1 MAAAGGGGGFGS
13 GGDGTGAVPE
23 ETSGAIFFR
32 RKNFKKTLSTA
43 DGRQKR
49 TENQIK
55 LRKDKRLESLK
66 KKRNLARAEDAAAAG
81 GLAALAAADDAAA
94 GGLASGPGATAPLTM
109 VPNEVALDHLP
120 IFSEAAMSDDP
131 TAQFE
136 GTKQIRRLLSKE
148 TDPPVVPVLRSGVVP
163 VLAEFLG
170 RLENPA
176 LQFEAAWALTN
187 IASTEHTQVIVD
199 LGITPLLIRLLRST
213 NADVREQCCWCL
225 GNIAGDGHRFR
236 DMVLEQEDSINNLVL
251 NIAHPSSLS
260 MLRNATWT
268 LSNFCRGKPQPSM
281 EAAQEILPV
290 LVHLLNSTDAE
301 VLTDTC
307 WALSYLSDGDDTRIQ
322 QVIDNRAV
330 PRLVMLM
337 SHEST
342 AVVNPALRAVGNIVT
357 GNDDQT
363 QCVIECGALHA
374 FVPLMQSAKKN
385 IRKEACWAVSNVA
398 AGVIDQVT
406 SLTSVPGLV
415 EQVIYL
421 LDKGEWKVRKEAA
434 WAVSNMTITGD
445 ETHIDVLVEHGAVGP
460 LCDLLGVADTKI
472 MLVAMDAIDAV
483 LKAGRDL
490 GKPFSDQV
498 EECGG
503 LDKLYELQEH
513 RLSDVWEKAAL
524 IIRTHY
530 PHYAGGD
537 EEGADQFAPEENVG
551 ADGSATFGFGMD
563 GGYNQNIG
571 FGGN

>member
-1 MAAAGGGGGFGS
+1 MASEGGGGGFGS
-13 GGDGTGAVPE
+13 APDGTAPNDGPG
-23 ETSGAIFFR
+23 SGAIFFR
-32 RKNFKKTLSTA
+32 RKNFKKTLSTTEA
-43 DGRQKR
+43 RQKR
-49 TENQIK
+49 TENHIQ

-66 KKRNLARAEDAAAAG
+66 KKRNLGAAGASGEAGGLSAIAAADATAAAG
-81 GLAALAAADDAAA
+81 GSLVT
-94 GGLASGPGATAPLTM
+94 GASAPLTT
-109 VPNEVALDHLP
+109 VPNEVLLDHLE
-120 IFSEAAMSDDP
+120 IYAAAAKSDDEL
-131 TAQFE
+131 AQYE

-170 RLENPA
+170 RLDHPA

-199 LGITPLLIRLLRST
+199 QGITPLLIRLLRST
-213 NADVREQCCWCL
+213 NPDVREQCCWCL

-236 DMVLEQEDSINNLVL
+236 DMVLEQEDAINNLVL

-268 LSNFCRGKPQPSM
+268 LSNFCRGKPQPSL
-281 EAAQEILPV
+281 EAAQEMLPV

-322 QVIDNRAV
+322 QVIDFRAV

-363 QCVIECGALHA
+363 QAVIDCGALHS
-374 FVPLMQSAKKN
+374 FVPLMQSSKKN

-398 AGVIDQVT
+398 AGVIEQVT
-406 SLTSVPGLV
+406 ALTCVPGLV
-415 EQVIYL
+415 EQVVFL
-421 LDKGEWKVRKEAA
+421 MSKGEWKVRKEAA

-445 ETHIDVLVEHGAVGP
+445 ESHIKVLVDAGAIGP
-460 LCDLLGVADTKI
+460 LCELLSVADTKI
-472 MLVAMDAIDAV
+472 MLVAMDALDAV
-483 LKAGRDL
+483 LKAGRVLQLHYADL
-490 GKPFSDQV
+490 V
-498 EECGG
+498 EESGG
-503 LDKLYELQEH
+503 YERLMELQEH
-513 RLSDVWEKAAL
+513 KSPDVFEKALAIL
-524 IIRTHY
+524 RTY
-530 PHYAGGD
+530 FYDDTGD
-537 EEGADQFAPEENVG
+537 TGYEEVAPEVQVG
-551 ADGSATFGFGMD
+551 EDGHATFGFGMQE
-563 GGYNQNIG
+563 GYNQNIG
-571 FGGN
+571 FGGR